1 MQKLPNWAEAP
12 IDIKQAAVALGVSR
26 KTLDVVM
33 KNPCFIA
40 GIHFELRG
48 KRKIF
53 YREHIIA
60 MRKEMTKC
68 AYTSKL
74 EVMGGS
80 TPAGLNLTAHHSDNL
95 SVLKTLA
102 KLKKN

>member
-1 MQKLPNWAEAP
+1 MSKLPDWAEAP

-33 KNPCFIA
+33 KNPAFVA
-40 GIHFELRG
+40 GVHYELRG
-48 KRKIF
+48 NRKIF
-53 YREHIIA
+53 YREHIVA

-80 TPAGLNLTAHHSDNL
+80 MPVGLNLTAHHSDNL

>member
-1 MQKLPNWAEAP
+1 MSKLPDWAEAP

-53 YREHIIA
+53 YREHIVA

-68 AYTSKL
+68 AYTL
-74 EVMGGS
+74 ETEKGGS
-80 TPAGLNLTAHHSDNL
+80 MPVGLNLTASPSNNL
-95 SVLKTLA
+95 SILKTLA
-102 KLKKN
+102 KQKKH